1 MKKNKIYK
9 TLLAFV
15 ILLLIGLFTFI
26 IYFQLT
32 LHFDEEVSQRLTED
46 VIVINDIVVSM
57 YLIKY
62 DSGYIAIDT
71 GYFDCFIKRGLEYNN
86 ISTDDIKYVLLTH
99 SDADHVNNVH
109 LFNKAKIYFPLNE
122 KKMLDNK
129 KQRFAFLSFYTNKIE
144 MEKFTFTEDHDEL
157 ILGNKKVQ
165 CISLPGHTEGSMG
178 YFIDNKY
185 LFTGDAF
192 RLKNGKIS
200 LPFRKYFVTDQ
211 EAMLKSIDKVS
222 KLDSVKYI
230 FTAHSGFT
238 ADFNFAVK

>member
-1 MKKNKIYK
+1 
-9 TLLAFV
+9 
-15 ILLLIGLFTFI
+15 
-26 IYFQLT
+26 
-32 LHFDEEVSQRLTED
+32 
-46 VIVINDIVVSM
+46 
-57 YLIKY
+57 
-62 DSGYIAIDT
+62 
-71 GYFDCFIKRGLEYNN
+71 
-86 ISTDDIKYVLLTH
+86 
-99 SDADHVNNVH
+99 
-109 LFNKAKIYFPLNE
+109 
-122 KKMLDNK
+122 
-129 KQRFAFLSFYTNKIE
+129 
-144 MEKFTFTEDHDEL
+144 
-157 ILGNKKVQ
+157 
-165 CISLPGHTEGSMG
+165 MG